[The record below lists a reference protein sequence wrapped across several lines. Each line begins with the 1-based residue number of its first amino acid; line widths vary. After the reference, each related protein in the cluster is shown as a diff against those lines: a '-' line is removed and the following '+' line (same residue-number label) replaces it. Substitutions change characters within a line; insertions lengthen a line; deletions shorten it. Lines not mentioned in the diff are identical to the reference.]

1 LLEQHSE
8 SFQFWSAII
17 RINTEGKSL
26 IMKFDPGGYLL
37 QEYDDSFVTYIR
49 TNCFMLLL
57 YCYLRSSINVND
69 KFMDIHY
76 LVFRNKCR
84 GDNRVWKVF
93 IAWSRMSRSL
103 CKRTNDSDQW

>member
-1 LLEQHSE
+1 MLEQHSE

-37 QEYDDSFVTYIR
+37 QEYDDSFVPYIR

-76 LVFRNKCR
+76 LIFRNKCR

-93 IAWSRMSRSL
+93 IA
-103 CKRTNDSDQW
+103 